1 MCRRPPR
8 RRDPDVR
15 APPRFYSGSPRSPDR
30 AAWCSRRLEPA
41 TYSCIVSRPDSG
53 PSRASRSRHHLLY
66 ATPSAA
72 ASSRRPRLDLTAARR
87 GGEREHGTGRAA
99 QHHRH
104 GGDSEAEPHP
114 VQRGAEYKG
123 VGSVRKPGRFS
134 HRAPPPRRRLTTV
147 PAPYLAGRTSCGGR
161 PISPACTKFRDPL
174 RGGRCGRLWS
184 VGSSDP

>member
-134 HRAPPPRRRLTTV
+134 HRAPPLTPPTDDCTCTVPRRPDVMRRQANQPSV
-147 PAPYLAGRTSCGGR
+147 YQVPRPAPWRKMW
-161 PISPACTKFRDPL
+161 PAL
-174 RGGRCGRLWS
+174 VSRLK
-184 VGSSDP
+184 